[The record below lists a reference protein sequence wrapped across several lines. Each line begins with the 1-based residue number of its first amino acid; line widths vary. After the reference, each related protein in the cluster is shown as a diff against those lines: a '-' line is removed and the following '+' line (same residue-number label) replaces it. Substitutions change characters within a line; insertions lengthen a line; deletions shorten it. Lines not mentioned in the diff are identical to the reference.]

1 MPRSHVEASNV
12 AGAEMR
18 PNKQTGKV
26 PGLGKDE
33 GHATRWQEHFSG
45 QVRGQ
50 RRLEERG
57 PGVLGAKEETQPSGA
72 CPSRP
77 GLRAIRGCV
86 R

>member
-1 MPRSHVEASNV
+1 M

-57 PGVLGAKEETQPSGA
+57 PGVLGGGVCLGQ
-72 CPSRP
+72 R
-77 GLRAIRGCV
+77 GLLGRGHSS
-86 R
+86 

>member
-45 QVRGQ
+45 QVRGEQ
-50 RRLEERG
+50 RLEERG
-57 PGVLGAKEETQPSGA
+57 PGVLGGWSLFRSQGPPWEGTLKL
-72 CPSRP
+72 RP
-77 GLRAIRGCV
+77 EGI
-86 R
+86 